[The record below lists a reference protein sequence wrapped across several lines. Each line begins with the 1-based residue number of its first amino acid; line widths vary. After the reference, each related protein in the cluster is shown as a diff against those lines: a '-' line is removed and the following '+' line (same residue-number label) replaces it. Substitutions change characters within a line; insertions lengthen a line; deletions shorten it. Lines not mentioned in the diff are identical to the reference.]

1 MSYLI
6 NHYYSKQLKIQAT
19 FITTCVCIILT
30 GFNTISVS
38 AQTGDLGRNFI
49 KFNLGVSSM
58 DWSSR
63 LDSPAGGAFFDFSGS
78 EDAVSTGTTINY
90 SFNTEPAS
98 FSFDIR
104 FDYNYVEF
112 DALSKEHR
120 FLLSCYYWDDTFQYF
135 RPFIRADI
143 FHRYSDSYAF
153 DNHDN
158 ILQIGVGSE
167 TVWMDGLSS
176 RIFILRD
183 SEDATTYGLGTT
195 FWGSSRVG
203 FGLDMTYTKDSFKSS
218 NLTDSGWRFVNS
230 DSTQFYSSVGISF

>member
-1 MSYLI
+1 
-6 NHYYSKQLKIQAT
+6 LKIHTT
-19 FITTCVCIILT
+19 FIATCVCIILT

-58 DWSSR
+58 DWSTPI
-63 LDSPAGGAFFDFSGS
+63 DSPTGFSGS
-78 EDAVSTGTTINY
+78 EESVSTGTTINY

-104 FDYNYVEF
+104 FDYNFVEF
-112 DALSKEHR
+112 DALSEEHR

-183 SEDATTYGLGTT
+183 SEDATTYGLGAT
-195 FWGSSRVG
+195 FWVSSRVG
-203 FGLDMTYTKDSFKSS
+203 FGLDMTYTKDAFKSS